1 MQLRGDKGFSKS
13 RSNRAMVGARAGWK
27 DLEVPLVDLGSPWTS
42 LVLV

>member
-13 RSNRAMVGARAGWK
+13 RSNGVMVGGRAGWK
-27 DLEVPLVDLGSPWTS
+27 NLEAPWVDLGRPWTS

>member
-13 RSNRAMVGARAGWK
+13 RSNGAVVGARAVWK
-27 DLEVPLVDLGSPWTS
+27 DLEAPWVNVGSPWMG